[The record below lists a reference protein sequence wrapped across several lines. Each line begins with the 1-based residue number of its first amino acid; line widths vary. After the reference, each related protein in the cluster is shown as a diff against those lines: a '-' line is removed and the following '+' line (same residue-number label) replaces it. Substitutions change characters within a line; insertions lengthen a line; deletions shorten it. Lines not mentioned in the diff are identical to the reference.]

1 MTQPPGKTPA
11 PAETPDLHAP
21 TADLPPRAPAEGPDA
36 PEGQARD
43 SRLAV
48 LRGLAN
54 RCPNCGEGQL
64 LQGFLTLNAE
74 CAHCHTPL
82 GRYPAADGPA
92 FFTMTVML
100 LVMIPLFGIV
110 WTVWRPEPLTLLAVT
125 GIIMT
130 LMTLVL
136 LRLIKGA
143 FIGYLWA
150 SDEQDRGA

>member
-1 MTQPPGKTPA
+1 MTQTPPDDDHPA
-11 PAETPDLHAP
+11 PRASLTAIPDDQTRGH
-21 TADLPPRAPAEGPDA
+21 PPPDS
-36 PEGQARD
+36 PARD
-43 SRLAV
+43 TRQAV

-74 CAHCHTPL
+74 CAQCETPL

-110 WTVWRPEPLTLLAVT
+110 WNVWRPEPLTLLAVT
-125 GIIMT
+125 GAIMT
-130 LMTLVL
+130 VMTLVL

>member
-1 MTQPPGKTPA
+1 MMPPPASRAAGTP
-11 PAETPDLHAP
+11 TPDS
-21 TADLPPRAPAEGPDA
+21 PPRDP
-36 PEGQARD
+36 RT
-43 SRLAV
+43 AV

-64 LQGFLTLNAE
+64 LQGFLTVNAE
-74 CAHCHTPL
+74 CDHCQAPL

-92 FFTMTVML
+92 FFTMTIML
-100 LVMIPLFGIV
+100 LVLIPLLGIV
-110 WTVWRPEPLTLLAVT
+110 WTVWRPEPLTLLAIT

-130 LMTLVL
+130 LMTLAL

-150 SDEQDRGA
+150 NNEQDRGA